1 MVNCSLTPLLV
12 KIANTSLGANQTFP
26 DESEQR
32 RPEQTHTFLVTL
44 PSPPQFLFWAFRTLC
59 LAPVNSVR
67 SSFWTRQPVL
77 THNLFLTSFL
87 SIFLPCS
94 ILVSVAIG
102 TTQLCGFYHSLFQ
115 ASLWALTFPR
125 GLRPW
130 PNTKTSFVVWQHV
143 SLLFHKLVQSE
154 CSRRVLHGKRNQL
167 SVMGR
172 E

>member
-12 KIANTSLGANQTFP
+12 KIANGANQTFP

-44 PSPPQFLFWAFRTLC
+44 PRSPQFLFWASRTLG

-87 SIFLPCS
+87 SIFLPCP
-94 ILVSVAIG
+94 ILVSVAME
-102 TTQLCGFYHSLFQ
+102 QLSCVVYNHSLFQ

-125 GLRPW
+125 GPRPW

-143 SLLFHKLVQSE
+143 SLLFHKIVQRE

-167 SVMGR
+167 PVMER